1 MIGLLA
7 GALLLLNEASPTG
20 PAGRIDGMEVRL
32 FNTAKATFTEN
43 VLDGDRYWGGWNTFM
58 GEGNGGYGRGDALVL
73 VRIAPV
79 HPDNGYSYVDGTLTI
94 SAFQKGKLLAQR
106 RFNRIGL
113 PSGEAASRTLY
124 LEDIGCSGDIDIKAE
139 YDDQIERARLSLA
152 CGE

>member
-7 GALLLLNEASPTG
+7 GALLLLNAPSPTG
-20 PAGRIDGMEVRL
+20 PAGRIEGIEVRL
-32 FNTAKATFTEN
+32 FDTAKAAFTEN

-79 HPDNGYSYVDGTLTI
+79 HPDNGYSYVEGTLTI

-106 RFNRIGL
+106 RFNKIGL
-113 PSGEAASRTLY
+113 PSGGAASQTLY
-124 LEDIGCSGDIDIKAE
+124 LADVGCSGEINIKAE
-139 YDDQIERARLSLA
+139 YGDQVERARLVLA